1 MLYRNAQGNGIYPYG
16 SRFEEGSSAGVD
28 CCTRGDHVIDEDA
41 PTSSD
46 IRGNAYIERAGNISE
61 TVVFMQCGLCGCVE
75 ASTHS

>member
-46 IRGNAYIERAGNISE
+46 IRGNAYI
-61 TVVFMQCGLCGCVE
+61 
-75 ASTHS
+75 